1 MVEKNFFFL
10 FLFLVWNSFLKVKE
24 ESRVEEE
31 LPLSNE
37 DFSKQSGFEDDR
49 TICFFFQDFFFTIY
63 FLF

>member
-1 MVEKNFFFL
+1 
-10 FLFLVWNSFLKVKE
+10 LKVKE